1 MTAVYDGSQ
10 EGPGT
15 AAELAAL
22 VVRMATENRNWGHR
36 RIQGALSNL
45 GHAVARST
53 IAKILKQH
61 GLEPAP
67 ERVRKTTWKEFLHR
81 NSMQILRDTESMHGS
96 ASQAAKDEQIQSS
109 SGFCA
114 GLLRPSHRFLI

>member
-1 MTAVYDGSQ
+1 MTAKYDEPQ

-22 VVRMATENRNWGHR
+22 VVRMATENRNCGHR

-45 GHAVARST
+45 GHAVVRST

-61 GLEPAP
+61 I
-67 ERVRKTTWKEFLHR
+67 R
-81 NSMQILRDTESMHGS
+81 
-96 ASQAAKDEQIQSS
+96 
-109 SGFCA
+109 
-114 GLLRPSHRFLI
+114 